1 MEFKQTAFLKPYIE
15 CNTELWKHTKNATK
29 SKHQNAKSTNNAIFS
44 ESTEN
49 SMNKVTV
56 KIVTNRK
63 NHLNWPLDQPL
74 KEKSNLIMIEKDKS
88 GIKLNKPTHKEAS
101 ILELSKVLMYDFHCN
116 YIKNDMVMNL
126 N

>member
-1 MEFKQTAFLKPYIE
+1 
-15 CNTELWKHTKNATK
+15 
-29 SKHQNAKSTNNAIFS
+29 
-44 ESTEN
+44 
-49 SMNKVTV
+49 MNKVTV
-56 KIVTNRK
+56 KIATNRK
-63 NHLNWPLDQPL
+63 NYLNWPLDQPL